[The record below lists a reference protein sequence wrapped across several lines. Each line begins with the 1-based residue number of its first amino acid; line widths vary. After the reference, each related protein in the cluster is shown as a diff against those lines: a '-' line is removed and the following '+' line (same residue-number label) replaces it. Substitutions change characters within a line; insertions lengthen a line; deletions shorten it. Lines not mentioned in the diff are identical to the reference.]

1 MNIKALLL
9 GLAAIAGASYLLF
22 ATSQKDT
29 PAQGISLD
37 AKFALYKAKFGKTYG
52 SPAENKFRTSI
63 FAASL
68 NRIAAHNARSEF
80 SYKLGLNQFSDMT
93 IEEKRAKYLTTFP
106 EVKGDAKC
114 EKTAPAH
121 LANNNKDDKV
131 VDWVAA
137 GKVQAV
143 KDQQQC
149 GSCWAFATAGAL
161 ESAYAV
167 TNNVAVPSISE
178 QELVDCSQ
186 DYGNMGCNGGL
197 MSYAYDYI
205 LDHKINSEKKY
216 PYVGEDQD
224 CNKKLSGKG
233 IYSIK
238 GCVQVKPD
246 VQGLTDAI
254 RITPIAIAFYVQD
267 DFFDYTSGVYNP
279 TDCDDQPNHGVLAVG
294 FDLSAKLKNFY
305 VKNSWGAGW
314 GDKGF
319 FRIAMGKGKGTCDIA
334 GSGWNYYPTVNAK

>member
-9 GLAAIAGASYLLF
+9 GLAAIAGASYFLF
-22 ATSQKDT
+22 ANSQKDT
-29 PAQGISLD
+29 PSQGLSLE
-37 AKFALYKAKFGKTYG
+37 AKFALYKAKFGKQYV
-52 SPAENKFRTSI
+52 SAAEHKFRMGV

-68 NRIAAHNARSEF
+68 NRIAAHNARPEV
-80 SYKLGLNQFSDMT
+80 SYTLGLNQFSDMT
-93 IEEKRAKYLTTFP
+93 IEEKRAKYLVAFP
-106 EVKGDAKC
+106 EVNGDAKC

-121 LANNNKDDKV
+121 LANNHKGDKV

-167 TNNVAVPSISE
+167 TNNVKVPSISE

-216 PYVGEDQD
+216 PYVGQDQD

-233 IYSIK
+233 PYTIK

-246 VQGLTDAI
+246 VDGLIAAV
-254 RITPIAIAFYVQD
+254 RLTPVAIAFYVQD
-267 DFFDYTSGVYNP
+267 DFFDYSSGIYNP
-279 TDCDDQPNHGVLAVG
+279 SDCDGQPNHGVLAVG
-294 FDLSAKLKNFY
+294 FDLTTSPKNFY
-305 VKNSWGAGW
+305 VKNSWNTTW

-319 FRIAMGKGKGTCDIA
+319 FRIAAGKGKGTCDLA
-334 GSGWNYYPTVNAK
+334 GSTWNYYPTVIPK